1 MQRRAWV
8 LGLAALACPRI
19 VRAEEGV
26 RRLAV
31 QFVHTGKWFRGPF
44 KSDDAFDPAAVADF
58 SAVMADHR
66 TGQSRA
72 FDPALLDL
80 LWRLTTTVRVSEVSC
95 LSGYRT
101 PATNALVGG
110 APDSQHLSA
119 RALDLWMPGRK
130 LGEAMDRAVA
140 MKAGG
145 VGLYPTWLHLDT
157 GEVRVWD
164 RRRGGTGPNGE
175 REIEA
180 SPWSLSRVAVRMTP
194 RSFFTGALARS
205 GERLD
210 GPARGATRDIPALRG
225 SGQFLLRA
233 PRPRR

>member
-8 LGLAALACPRI
+8 LGLSALACPRI
-19 VRAEEGV
+19 LRAEEV

-31 QFVHTGKWFRGPF
+31 QFVHTGQWFRGPF
-44 KSDDAFDPAAVADF
+44 KSGDEFDPAAVAAF
-58 SAVMADHR
+58 STVMADHR
-66 TGQSRA
+66 TGQSRS

-80 LWRLTTTVRVSEVSC
+80 LWRLTTTVRVAEVSC

-119 RALDLWMPGRK
+119 RALDLWLPGRK

-157 GEVRVWD
+157 GEVRLWD
-164 RRRGGTGPNGE
+164 RRHGGTGAKGE
-175 REIEA
+175 REVEA

-194 RSFFTGALARS
+194 RSFFTSELARS

-210 GPARGATRDIPALRG
+210 RPGQGPIRDIPALRG
-225 SGQFLLRA
+225 SGQIMLPA
-233 PRPRR
+233 PRPRRR